1 MTLVC
6 VLLGA
11 VKKLLQSYDV
21 RHQEGCGTVARA
33 ACERYGMKLTF
44 ASDVGKDIIQ
54 VADAESQSK
63 RSIENLIGSFHD
75 GIKYFVD
82 MNLTKYETKVY
93 ILMTQ
98 VKQFTWTTSQ
108 RRQIEI

>member
-1 MTLVC
+1 
-6 VLLGA
+6 
-11 VKKLLQSYDV
+11 
-21 RHQEGCGTVARA
+21 
-33 ACERYGMKLTF
+33 MKLTF

-98 VKQFTWTTSQ
+98 VKQFTWTTK